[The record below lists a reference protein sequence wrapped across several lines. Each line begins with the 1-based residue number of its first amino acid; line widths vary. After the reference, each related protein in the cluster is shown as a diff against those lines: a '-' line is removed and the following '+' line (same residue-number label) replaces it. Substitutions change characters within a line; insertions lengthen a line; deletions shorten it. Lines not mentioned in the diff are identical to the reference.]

1 MDKKFFIGAFYGPTA
16 PKQINDTELGVVHT
30 SKDFANDEYY
40 KMIADLGIRT
50 ITYIDNDYNEN
61 PEGVIRDLELAKK
74 YGIELFILDSGIT
87 GDMTKEQLDERIAAY
102 KNYPSFAGIHVIDE
116 PTTDDYM
123 KHKINRRIQKY
134 YSVMQLLA
142 NNGIKAYMNMLPYIH
157 FMGSK
162 SAYRKMY
169 DKYIEFC
176 KTPLISFDRYVFD
189 GGYQFKDW
197 PIRSFFTNLEIAKEY
212 SLKADIPFC
221 PFVQAGSQWNDEERH
236 FKSVPY
242 FPTERQMF
250 WQINCSILWGA
261 KGIQYFPLIQPLWFA
276 YGEGNDMDY
285 GRNGVIGAN
294 GVPTMWYS
302 AVKHSISWVKKIENI
317 LIDCEPI
324 EVLTKGR
331 YPEKYAGKHNQN
343 DDIISN
349 ITISDENYGTFIGAF
364 NNKNN
369 ERVYVVLNANH
380 NEAAKIKID
389 FKKDYLTTTIT
400 ENTSLVKENTNSKE
414 FELAAGEAAII
425 TVG

>member
-16 PKQINDTELGVVHT
+16 PMQINDVELGVVHT
-30 SKDFANDEYY
+30 TKDFATDEYY

-50 ITYIDNDYNEN
+50 ITYIENDYNEN
-61 PEGVIRDLELAKK
+61 PKGVIRDLELAEK
-74 YGIELFILDSGIT
+74 YGIELYILDSGIT
-87 GDMTKEQLDERIAAY
+87 GDMTKEQLNERIAAY
-102 KNYPSFAGIHVIDE
+102 KNYSSFAGIHVIDE

-142 NNGIKAYMNMLPYIH
+142 NNGIKAYMNMLPYLH

-189 GGYQFKDW
+189 GGYKFKDW

-212 SLKADIPFC
+212 SLKAGVPFC
-221 PFVQAGSQWNDEERH
+221 PFVQAGSQWNDEQKH
-236 FKSVPY
+236 FKSEPY
-242 FPTERQMF
+242 YPTERQMF
-250 WQINCSILWGA
+250 WHINCCILWGA

-276 YGEGNDMDY
+276 YGEGSDMDY
-285 GRNGVIGAN
+285 GRNGIIGAN

-302 AVKHSISWVKKIENI
+302 AVKHSVSWIKKIEDI

-324 EVLTKGR
+324 EVLAKGR
-331 YPEKYAGKHNQN
+331 YPEKYSGNHNQN

-349 ITISDENYGTFIGAF
+349 ITISDEDYGTFIGAF
-364 NNKNN
+364 NYKNN
-369 ERVYVVLNANH
+369 KRVYVVLNANH
-380 NEAAKIKID
+380 DEAAKIKID
-389 FKKDYLTTTIT
+389 LKKVYLTTTIR
-400 ENTSLVKENTNSKE
+400 ENTSRVKEMTDIKE
-414 FELAAGEAAII
+414 FELAAGEAAMI

>member
-16 PKQINDTELGVVHT
+16 PMQINDVELGVVHT
-30 SKDFANDEYY
+30 TKDFATDEYY

-50 ITYIDNDYNEN
+50 ITYIENDYNKN
-61 PEGVIRDLELAKK
+61 PKGVIRDLELAEK
-74 YGIELFILDSGIT
+74 YGIELYILDTGIT
-87 GDMTKEQLDERIAAY
+87 GDMTKEQLNERIAAY
-102 KNYPSFAGIHVIDE
+102 KNYSSFAGIHVIDE

-142 NNGIKAYMNMLPYIH
+142 NNGIKAYMNMLPYLH

-212 SLKADIPFC
+212 SLKAGIPFC
-221 PFVQAGSQWNDEERH
+221 PFVQAGSQWNDEQKH
-236 FKSVPY
+236 FKSEPY
-242 FPTERQMF
+242 YPTERQIF
-250 WQINCSILWGA
+250 WQINCCILWGA

-276 YGEGNDMDY
+276 YGEGSDMDY
-285 GRNGVIGAN
+285 GRNGIIGAN

-302 AVKHSISWVKKIENI
+302 AVKRSVSWIKKVENI

-324 EVLTKGR
+324 EVLAKGR
-331 YPEKYAGKHNQN
+331 YPEKYSGNHNQN

-364 NNKNN
+364 NYKNDK
-369 ERVYVVLNANH
+369 RVYVVLNANH
-380 NEAAKIKID
+380 NAAAKIKID
-389 FKKDYLTTTIT
+389 LKKVYLTTTIT
-400 ENTSLVKENTNSKE
+400 ENTSRVKEMTDTKE
-414 FELAAGEAAII
+414 FELTAGEAAMII
-425 TVG
+425 VG